1 MVSDGFAGLLKS
13 RRSPFNAAV
22 AAVRS
27 RSGGFDTAEL
37 NRFLSQTED
46 LLWTALRG
54 ADESRAGAAG
64 DALFDMALTLV
75 EHRWTGASGRS
86 PLVEQL
92 WRSVGRRT
100 EGRARSSS
108 RTVSTSACC
117 CSATAPATGAGLR
130 RSAANG

>member
-75 EHRWTGASGRS
+75 E
-86 PLVEQL
+86 QL